1 MSTRSSSL
9 AKPQHR
15 PAHPGPESRT
25 RRAVEQPAARNI
37 VERHVVPPPA
47 SAATPASPATRSV
60 PLIPASLRL
69 DMIRD
74 AAFFRAEARSFA
86 PGQEIEDWLAA
97 EQDIDDL
104 ILRRYGR

>member
-1 MSTRSSSL
+1 MASRSSSL

-15 PAHPGPESRT
+15 AVHPGPGF
-25 RRAVEQPAARNI
+25 RAGRGEEQLAARND
-37 VERHVVPPPA
+37 VGRRA
-47 SAATPASPATRSV
+47 MTPAAVVVTRGG

-74 AAFFRAEARSFA
+74 AAYFRAEARGFA
-86 PGQEIEDWLAA
+86 PGKEIEDWLAA
-97 EQDIDDL
+97 EQEVEEL

>member
-1 MSTRSSSL
+1 MSARSSSL

-15 PAHPGPESRT
+15 PVHPGPESRK
-25 RRAVEQPAARNI
+25 RRPAEHLAARNN
-37 VERHVVPPPA
+37 VDRHVVPPPA
-47 SAATPASPATRSV
+47 VTAAGSV

-74 AAFFRAEARSFA
+74 AAFFRAEARNFA

>member
-1 MSTRSSSL
+1 
-9 AKPQHR
+9 
-15 PAHPGPESRT
+15 
-25 RRAVEQPAARNI
+25 
-37 VERHVVPPPA
+37 
-47 SAATPASPATRSV
+47 
-60 PLIPASLRL
+60 
-69 DMIRD
+69 MIRD